1 MRITNAIILLLLSFN
16 CYSQIKIDD
25 VGDGWK
31 SKVDSAL
38 VLIKTYDSFSY
49 SIVTDHCNHITFWLN
64 NFSSTQD
71 PSTILIATKDM
82 KIESINNLAC
92 LIVHE
97 AHHLRFRHYGVIM
110 TESEEELDCYK
121 RELKF
126 MLKLPNIEPWLIENA
141 IKNIRKYSEN

>member
-1 MRITNAIILLLLSFN
+1 MRATITIIILLFSFN
-16 CYSQIKIDD
+16 SYCQIKIDD

-31 SKVDSAL
+31 AKIESAL
-38 VLIKTYDSFSY
+38 TLIKYTDPYSYD
-49 SIVTDHCNHITFWLN
+49 IVKEHCNYISFWIN
-64 NFSSTQD
+64 DFSSTQN

-97 AHHLRFRHYGVIM
+97 AHHLRFKHYGVIM
-110 TESEEELDCYK
+110 EESEEELICYK

-126 MLKLPNIEPWLIENA
+126 MLNIPNIEPWLIDNA
-141 IKNIRKYSEN
+141 IKNIRRYSKN

>member
-1 MRITNAIILLLLSFN
+1 MRATITLIILLFSFN
-16 CYSQIKIDD
+16 SYCQIKIDD

-31 SKVDSAL
+31 TKIESAL
-38 VLIKTYDSFSY
+38 TLIKYTDPYSYD
-49 SIVTDHCNHITFWLN
+49 IVKEHCNYISFWIN
-64 NFSSTQD
+64 DFSSTQN

-97 AHHLRFRHYGVIM
+97 AHHLRFKHYGVIM
-110 TESEEELDCYK
+110 EESEEELICYK

-126 MLKLPNIEPWLIENA
+126 MLNIPNIEPWLIDNA
-141 IKNIRKYSEN
+141 IKNIRKYSKN

>member
-16 CYSQIKIDD
+16 SYCQIKIDD

-31 SKVDSAL
+31 NKVELAL
-38 VLIKTYDSFSY
+38 ELIKKNDSFTY
-49 SIVTDHCNHITFWLN
+49 SIVTEHCNHITFWIN
-64 NFSSTQD
+64 DFSSTQT
-71 PSTILIATKDM
+71 PSTILVATKDM

-97 AHHLRFRHYGVIM
+97 AQHLRFKHYGVIM
-110 TESEEELDCYK
+110 TESEEELECYK

-126 MLKLPNIEPWLIENA
+126 MLNLPNIEPWLVDNA
-141 IKNIRKYSEN
+141 IKNIRKYSQN